1 MDHERYV
8 SEWLERARATGFL
21 PFEVAHPEP
30 TETSLSGLGGRSD
43 GNLHCGITHRIDGD
57 EVFVETTVGDD
68 PGQDD
73 DSCIRHAVLVAVH
86 SRLEGE
92 LTLPFTLQ
100 LRFEEQ
106 TVEIPVDGVPVRFW
120 GVMVEGQDEWRLR
133 AFIDARTAID
143 ISGRVGTNP
152 PIAIRRRHDLDI
164 IGLMES

>member
-21 PFEVAHPEP
+21 PFAVSHPEP
-30 TETSLSGLGGRSD
+30 TDTSLAGFGGGSS
-43 GNLHCGITHRIDGD
+43 GNLHCGIAHRIDGD
-57 EVFVETTVGDD
+57 EIFVETTVGDD

-73 DSCIRHAVLVAVH
+73 DSWIRHAALVAVH

-100 LRFEEQ
+100 LTFEEQ
-106 TVEIPVDGVPVRFW
+106 TAEILVDGVPVRFR
-120 GVMVEGQDEWRLR
+120 GIVVDGQDEWRLR

-152 PIAIRRRHDLDI
+152 PIAIRRRHDLDF